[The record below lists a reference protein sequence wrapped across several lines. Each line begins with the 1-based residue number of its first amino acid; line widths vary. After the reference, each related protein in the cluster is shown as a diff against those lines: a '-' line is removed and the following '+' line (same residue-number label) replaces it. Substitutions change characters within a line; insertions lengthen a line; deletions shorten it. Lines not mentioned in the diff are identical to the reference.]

1 MRITLIITT
10 YNWPKALILVL
21 KSVENQT
28 MAPGEVIIADDGST
42 VETREVVSRFQQ
54 HSELNIVHSWQ
65 QDKGFR
71 IAKSRNK
78 AIVKSKGEYII
89 LIDGDIILHPNFIQD
104 HINNSQKKY
113 FLQGGRV
120 LLSKDKTQQIFNANE
135 ISFSFFSSGIK
146 NRKNAIHSN
155 LLSKFFS
162 IKKNGIHGI
171 KSCNMSFYKKDCISV
186 NGFNNEFEGWGR
198 EDSEFIVRLF
208 NSGINRKHVYFNLI
222 QYHLWHKESA
232 RDLLAKN
239 EKILQNTIKNKLF
252 YCDSGLSQYL

>member
-1 MRITLIITT
+1 MRLTLIITT
-10 YNWPKALILVL
+10 YNWPESLALVL

-28 MAPGEVIIADDGST
+28 IAPDEVMIADDGST

-54 HSELNIVHSWQ
+54 DSELNIDHSWQ

-104 HINNSQKKY
+104 HINNSQEKY
-113 FLQGGRV
+113 FIQGTRV
-120 LLSKDKTQQIFNANE
+120 LLTQDKTQKILDTKE

-162 IKKNGIHGI
+162 AKKNGIRGI
-171 KSCNMSFYKKDCISV
+171 KSCNMSFYKKDCINV
-186 NGFNNEFEGWGR
+186 NGFNNQIEGWGR
-198 EDSEFIVRLF
+198 EDSEFIVRLI
-208 NSGINRKHVYFNLI
+208 NSGIHRKNIRFNAI
-222 QYHLWHKESA
+222 QFHLWHNDHS
-232 RDLLAKN
+232 RGSLDQNNFILN
-239 EKILQNTIKNKLF
+239 EALNKHMQW
-252 YCDSGLSQYL
+252 CDNGINRYL

>member
-1 MRITLIITT
+1 MRLTIIITT
-10 YNWPKALILVL
+10 YNWPEALILVL
-21 KSVENQT
+21 KSVENQP
-28 MAPGEVIIADDGST
+28 MAPDEVIIADDGST

-104 HINNSQKKY
+104 HINHSQENY
-113 FLQGGRV
+113 FIQGTRV
-120 LLSKDKTQQIFNANE
+120 LLTQDKTQQIFGTKE
-135 ISFSFFSSGIK
+135 ISFSFFSSGIN

-162 IKKNGIHGI
+162 ATKNGIHGI
-171 KSCNMSFYKKDCISV
+171 KSCNMSFYKKDCINV
-186 NGFNNEFEGWGR
+186 NGFNNQIEGWGR
-198 EDSEFIVRLF
+198 EDSEFIVRLI
-208 NSGINRKHVYFNLI
+208 NSGIHRKNIRFNAI
-222 QYHLWHKESA
+222 QFHLWHNDHV
-232 RDLLAKN
+232 RDSLDQNNLILN
-239 EKILQNTIKNKLF
+239 EALNKHMQW
-252 YCDSGLSQYL
+252 CDDGINRYL